1 MNHIKLVETILYV
14 ENQQTSTDFY
24 SKLFKQQ
31 PNLNVPGMTE
41 FVFSDFFKL
50 GIMPNNGIAKILLN
64 NTPHPSLAN
73 GIPKCELYF
82 VVDNIEDEFEL
93 EPTNT
98 ITTKTGRVAYKANC
112 PVCNQ
117 DMAEFLPPSPPTA
130 PVLVPHPPQNS

>member
-82 VVDNIEDEFEL
+82 VVDNIEDEFDNAIKIGAKLISEIK
-93 EPTNT
+93 PRDWGD
-98 ITTKTGRVAYKANC
+98 K
-112 PVCNQ
+112 VCYFADCDGHIIAFAQ
-117 DMAEFLPPSPPTA
+117 KIL
-130 PVLVPHPPQNS
+130 Q